1 MFRISKKAENYRTQF
16 YENYDITNWFSMFSM
31 YVWERLK
38 FYHEGSKFSSKVDE
52 PLFTHDLIQGISQI
66 IKEDKIPIPVR
77 LFHSRKESAN
87 GNDIEIIVQIQK
99 DKNIIFP
106 CQAKR
111 LYVENANA
119 TYKQLNYKEGE
130 QKQKLI
136 KYAKSI
142 NGFPLYLLYN
152 YSEHNFD
159 TKYLFSE
166 KELYGCTLLSAQYLD
181 ENPNLKLI
189 VSKLHPP
196 AKPLIS
202 ILKFRDIL
210 SLNRVWG
217 VLKSEHG
224 AEPWS
229 DEEILKDDRWNEF
242 GPPSYLPTRFVSS
255 TDWEKVFTKQTSQIV
270 ANQLF
275 NPKFRIILTHDV
287 IDLNTRK
294 IS

>member
-1 MFRISKKAENYRTQF
+1 MFRISEKAENYRTQF

-38 FYHEGSKFSSKVDE
+38 FYHDGSKFTTKVDE
-52 PLFTHDLIQGISQI
+52 PLFTHDLIIGISQI

-111 LYVENANA
+111 LYVENSNA
-119 TYKQLNYKEGE
+119 TYKELNYKGGE

-136 KYAKSI
+136 EYAKSI

-152 YSEHNFD
+152 YSEYNFD
-159 TKYLFSE
+159 TKYPFSE
-166 KELYGCTLLSAQYLD
+166 KELYGCTLISAQYLD
-181 ENPNLKLI
+181 ENPTLKPT
-189 VSKLHPP
+189 VSDLHQP

-202 ILKFRDIL
+202 ILKFTSTL
-210 SLNRVWG
+210 SLNRIWG
-217 VLKSEHG
+217 VLKSAHG
-224 AEPWS
+224 AESWS
-229 DEEILKDDRWNEF
+229 NKEILEDDRWNEF
-242 GPPSYLPTRFVSS
+242 GPPSYPPTRFVSS
-255 TDWEKVFTKQTSQIV
+255 TDWEKAFSKKTPQTFE
-270 ANQLF
+270 NQFF
-275 NPKFRIILTHDV
+275 NPKFRIIFTHDV